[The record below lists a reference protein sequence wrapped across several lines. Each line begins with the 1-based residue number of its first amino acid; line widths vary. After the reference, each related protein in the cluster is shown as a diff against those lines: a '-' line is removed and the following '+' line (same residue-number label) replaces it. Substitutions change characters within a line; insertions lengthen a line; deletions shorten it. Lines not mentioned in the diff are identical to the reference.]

1 MGCSYSMFICSLGA
15 AQWGCANSSI
25 PSSFLQGNASTES
38 PLTHPPG
45 CFILRCPHCPVACSH
60 LAPDLNAEG
69 SCLDLFPRV
78 LSMDLV
84 LALIHGLLQASVT

>member
-38 PLTHPPG
+38 PLTHPPAAL
-45 CFILRCPHCPVACSH
+45 FLDVLVA
-60 LAPDLNAEG
+60 
-69 SCLDLFPRV
+69 
-78 LSMDLV
+78 
-84 LALIHGLLQASVT
+84 LLHVPIWPLT